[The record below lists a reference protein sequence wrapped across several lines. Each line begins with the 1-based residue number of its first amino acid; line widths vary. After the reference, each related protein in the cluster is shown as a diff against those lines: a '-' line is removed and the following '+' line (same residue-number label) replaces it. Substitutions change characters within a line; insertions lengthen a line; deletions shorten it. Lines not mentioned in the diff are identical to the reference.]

1 MTIVHPVIL
10 CGGSGAR
17 LWPMSRK
24 SYPKQFCALID
35 DDSLY
40 QATIKRV
47 SGDGFAPPIIVTAAP
62 FRFIA
67 ADQLACLRI
76 TASQILIE
84 PEGRNTA
91 PAALA
96 AAYWLARND
105 EDALMLITPADHV
118 MMDQGAW
125 QQAID
130 EAQPLALAGDL
141 VLIGPQDTKIG
152 TDLLLAKVSTLL
164 HAFQTHAPNLVEI
177 VGAAVTDAQ
186 HDLDFHRLASA
197 FWTDLPY
204 LTVEDAIFAKANNI
218 RRITTVGTWV
228 DADYWT
234 DIPALGGADQA
245 GNICTVR
252 ADAIDC
258 TGSLL
263 RSEAEGMQ
271 VVGIGLDD
279 IIAVAMPDAVL
290 IAHRSR
296 SADVGRAV
304 ERLMAQHVPQ
314 ATLYPREHRP
324 WGWYESIA
332 IGERFQ
338 VKRIMVKPGGSI
350 SLQSHTHRAEHWVI
364 VAGTARVSIDDEV
377 RLVTENQSVYVPLG
391 AVHRLENP
399 GKLPVMLIEVQTG
412 AYLGEDDII
421 RYADIYAR
429 P

>member
-1 MTIVHPVIL
+1 MSIVHPVIL
-10 CGGSGAR
+10 CGGSGTR

-35 DDSLY
+35 EDSLY
-40 QATIKRV
+40 QATARRL
-47 SGDGFAPPIIVTAAP
+47 SGEGFAPPVIVTAAP

-67 ADQLACLRI
+67 ADQLASINIAARDL
-76 TASQILIE
+76 LIE

-91 PAALA
+91 PAILA
-96 AAYWLARND
+96 AAYWLARD
-105 EDALMLITPADHV
+105 HDDALMLVTPSDHV
-118 MMDQGAW
+118 IIDHFAW
-125 QQAID
+125 RQTIHD
-130 EAQPLALAGDL
+130 AQPLALAGDI
-141 VLIGPQDTKIG
+141 VQIGPQDTKIG
-152 TDLLLAKVSTLL
+152 PGLILAKVSTLL
-164 HAFQTHAPNLVEI
+164 HAFQTHAPELVEI
-177 VGAAVTDAQ
+177 VGTAVADAR

-197 FWTDLPY
+197 FWGDLPH
-204 LTVEDAIFAKANNI
+204 LTVEDAILGKAANI
-218 RRITTVGTWV
+218 KRIAVAGIWADMDYWV
-228 DADYWT
+228 D
-234 DIPALGGADQA
+234 IRALGKADPA
-245 GNICTVR
+245 GNICTDR

-263 RSEAEGMQ
+263 RSEAQGLHL
-271 VVGIGLDD
+271 VGIGLED

-290 IAHRSR
+290 VAHRSR

-304 ERLMAQHVPQ
+304 ERLMVQHVPQ
-314 ATLYPREHRP
+314 ATAYPREHRP

-332 IGERFQ
+332 IGQRFQ

-421 RYADIYAR
+421 RYADLYAR

>member
-1 MTIVHPVIL
+1 MSIVHPVIL

-76 TASQILIE
+76 AASQILIE

-91 PAALA
+91 PAVLA
-96 AAYWLARND
+96 AAYWLARDD
-105 EDALMLITPADHV
+105 EDALMLVTPADHV
-118 MMDQGAW
+118 LMDQGTW
-125 QQAID
+125 QQAIE

-141 VLIGPQDTKIG
+141 VLISPQDAKIG
-152 TDLLLAKVSTLL
+152 NGLLLAKVSTLL
-164 HAFQTHAPNLVEI
+164 HAFQTHAPNLIEI
-177 VGAAVTDAQ
+177 VGAAVANAQ

-204 LTVEDAIFAKANNI
+204 LTVEDAILAKANNI
-218 RRITTVGTWV
+218 RRITVADAWV

-234 DIPALGGADQA
+234 DIPALGDADPA
-245 GNICTVR
+245 GNICTER
-252 ADAIDC
+252 TDAIDC

-263 RSEAEGMQ
+263 RSEAQGQ
-271 VVGIGLDD
+271 HLIGIGLED

-290 IAHRSR
+290 VAHRSR

-350 SLQSHTHRAEHWVI
+350 SLQSHTHRAEHWII

-429 P
+429 G